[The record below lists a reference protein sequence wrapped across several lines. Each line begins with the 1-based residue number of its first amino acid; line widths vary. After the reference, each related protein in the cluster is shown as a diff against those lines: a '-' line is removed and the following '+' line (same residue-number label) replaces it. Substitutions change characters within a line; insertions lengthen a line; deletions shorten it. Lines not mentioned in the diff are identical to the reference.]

1 MFKKLFA
8 NPTTSLVFYT
18 LIFIFCCVAPVV
30 YFFKIPYFAKG
41 FMFGINTVVILQI
54 LVDKIFKFLDYRED
68 KKAGIV
74 KVIPKENV
82 QSEIKSWKTIDRQMK
97 DEKYHAGQ

>member
-1 MFKKLFA
+1 M
-8 NPTTSLVFYT
+8 TSLVFYT
-18 LIFIFCCVAPVV
+18 VIFILCCIGPVV

-41 FMFGINTVVILQI
+41 FLFGINSVIILQI
-54 LVDKIFKFLDYRED
+54 LLDRILKFLDYLED
-68 KKAGIV
+68 KKAIKI

-82 QSEIKSWKTIDRQMK
+82 QSELKSWKAVDRQMK